1 MTGDMQDDDSKLHT
15 ARGTSAGHADTGA
28 LPDGSSASP
37 APHAPHMADTART
50 PDSPPNGLA
59 GNQPDGLAGNQ
70 GDGLLRALLDNP
82 LVALF
87 LRDGDGRYLAANK
100 LYADLAGAS
109 DANMAG
115 LSPHDV
121 FPPAVANALLDEDR
135 QVAAAGAPL
144 LCERMLPGDDAER
157 VLRVAKLPL
166 PPDVA
171 GPGGVLGLAFDVTA
185 VVQTDIEEEV
195 RQRTTALVEST
206 ARFRAL
212 FELAPDAVYVRGG
225 NGRILDCNRAAER
238 MTGHP
243 RETLLALHTAD
254 LLPED
259 IEIRINHLL
268 SGCPADIAGI
278 SGGLADGAET
288 SGGLCPTGGFCME
301 GMCRTAHS
309 IHEAEVSVEP
319 LPLSLSLSPDQDL
332 DAGMAA
338 LVVVHDIS
346 GRRAAERQARLFERV
361 FRNALEGICITDPAG
376 VILAVNPA
384 FTTITGYPA
393 EDAVGHTPRILK
405 SHHHDNAFY
414 EDMWRAL
421 VEENRWEDEIWN
433 RRKNGEVYPEWLSI
447 SAIPGPTGRTD
458 YYVAVFHD
466 ITELKAKESQILH
479 QAHHDALTGLPN
491 RALLRDRLGMAIN
504 GARREGRKVAV
515 LSVDLDNFKQVND
528 SLGHMVGDIYLQ
540 QAAEQMRQLFRP
552 QDTLA
557 RVGGDEFVVVLQD
570 VQGERDAAQVAERL
584 LARFTDP
591 VRVQEHEL
599 FVGTSVGIAL
609 FPDDGDD
616 PDTLVRNADIAMSR
630 AKEQG
635 KRRYHLFT
643 PAMNERAMRR
653 LLLEGDLHRALAAG
667 DITAHYQPR
676 VALNTGLITGMEA
689 LARWTRADGT
699 QEHPAEFI
707 PLAEATGL
715 IVPLGE
721 HMLRLA
727 CTKTRALLDAG
738 HADLHVAVNLSV
750 HQFRHPNLVGMV
762 ADVLRETGLP
772 PTLLELEITEST
784 IVTDA
789 DHAIRKLNLLA
800 EMGIALSVDD
810 FGTGYSSLYQLKNLP
825 LTSLKIDRS
834 FIRDIPDDPNDAA
847 IAATIITMADRLGLR
862 VVAEGVETTEQLN
875 FLLLEGCHEVQGFLF
890 SRPLPPEEF
899 TALLARSRHLT
910 VPDEH
915 AGDGAGKA

>member
-1 MTGDMQDDDSKLHT
+1 MTGDKLDDGVMFATGGTPGDS
-15 ARGTSAGHADTGA
+15 A
-28 LPDGSSASP
+28 PMGSSARSGP
-37 APHAPHMADTART
+37 SGTPGLSGAPNA
-50 PDSPPNGLA
+50 S
-59 GNQPDGLAGNQ
+59 
-70 GDGLLRALLDNP
+70 GLLRALLDNP
-82 LVALF
+82 MVALF
-87 LRDGDGRYLAANK
+87 LRDGAGRYLAASH
-100 LYADLAGAS
+100 LYADLAGVPGAHVV
-109 DANMAG
+109 G
-115 LSPHDV
+115 RTPHDF
-121 FPPAVANALLDEDR
+121 FPPTVANALLDEDR
-135 QVAAAGAPL
+135 RVTATAAPL
-144 LCERMLPGDDAER
+144 LCERMMPFGGAER
-157 VLRVAKLPL
+157 VFRVAKLPL

-171 GPGGVLGLAFDVTA
+171 GEGGVLGLAFDVTA
-185 VVQTDIEEEV
+185 IVQAEIEEEV
-195 RQRTTALVEST
+195 RQRTAELAEST

-212 FELAPDAVYVRGG
+212 FELAPDAVYVRGKD
-225 NGRILDCNRAAER
+225 GRILDCNRAAER
-238 MTGHP
+238 LSGHP
-243 RETLLALHTAD
+243 RETLLAMRTAD

-259 IEIRINHLL
+259 IEARIDHLL
-268 SGCPADIAGI
+268 AGCPVTDVPAGHA
-278 SGGLADGAET
+278 GDA
-288 SGGLCPTGGFCME
+288 CPTGGFCME
-301 GMCRTAHS
+301 GQCRTAGS
-309 IHEAEVSVEP
+309 THEAEVSVVP
-319 LPLSLSLSPDQDL
+319 LPPSLSPDHDQNQNADQDG
-332 DAGMAA
+332 GMAA

-361 FRNALEGICITDPAG
+361 FRNALEGICITDPEG
-376 VILAVNPA
+376 VIVAVNPA
-384 FTTITGYPA
+384 FTTITGFPA
-393 EDAVGHTPRILK
+393 ADALGNTPRILK
-405 SHHHDNAFY
+405 SHHHDDAFY

-421 VEENRWEDEIWN
+421 VEEGRWEDEIWN

-447 SAIPGPTGRTD
+447 SAIPGPTGRTE

-466 ITELKAKESQILH
+466 ITELKAKESQIQH
-479 QAHHDALTGLPN
+479 QANHDALTGLPN

-540 QAAEQMRQLFRP
+540 QAAEQMRQLVRP

-570 VQGERDAAQVAERL
+570 VQGERGAAQVAERL
-584 LARFTDP
+584 LTRFTEP

-599 FVGTSVGIAL
+599 FVGASVGIAL

-643 PAMNERAMRR
+643 PAMNERAVRR
-653 LLLEGDLHRALAAG
+653 LSLEGDLHRALAAG
-667 DITAHYQPR
+667 HIIAHYQPR
-676 VALNTGLITGMEA
+676 VDLNTGLITGMEA
-689 LARWTRADGT
+689 LARWTRADGS

-707 PLAEATGL
+707 PLAESTGL

-727 CTKTRALLDAG
+727 CAKTRALHDAG
-738 HADLHVAVNLSV
+738 HENLHVAVNLSV
-750 HQFRHPNLVGMV
+750 HQFRHANLVGMV

-772 PTLLELEITEST
+772 PHLLELEITEST
-784 IVTDA
+784 IVTDV
-789 DHAIRKLNLLA
+789 DHTLRKLNLLA

-862 VVAEGVETTEQLN
+862 VVAEGVETPEQLN

-890 SRPLPPEEF
+890 SRPLPPDDF
-899 TALLARSRHLT
+899 TALLARGRRLT
-910 VPDEH
+910 VPR
-915 AGDGAGKA
+915 DGGEGMDGI

>member
-1 MTGDMQDDDSKLHT
+1 MTGDMPQHMPRHMQDDMRDEEQEHRAAGGAADGKAPGQSVP
-15 ARGTSAGHADTGA
+15 GGSAAG
-28 LPDGSSASP
+28 
-37 APHAPHMADTART
+37 DTASGGQT
-50 PDSPPNGLA
+50 P
-59 GNQPDGLAGNQ
+59 
-70 GDGLLRALLDNP
+70 GLLRALLDNP
-82 LVALF
+82 MVALF
-87 LRDGDGRYLAANK
+87 LRDARGRYLAANQ
-100 LYADLAGAS
+100 LYANLAGVPGR
-109 DANMAG
+109 DVVG
-115 LSPHDV
+115 LSPRDL
-121 FPPAVANALLDEDR
+121 FPHAVASALLDEDR
-135 QVAAAGAPL
+135 RVAADGAPL
-144 LCERMLPGDDAER
+144 LCERMLPDDEAER
-157 VLRVAKLPL
+157 VFRVAKLPL
-166 PPDVA
+166 PPEVA
-171 GPGGVLGLAFDVTA
+171 GPGAVLGLAFDITA
-185 VVQTDIEEEV
+185 LVHAEIEEEV
-195 RQRTTALVEST
+195 RQRTAALAEST

-212 FELAPDAVYVRGG
+212 FELAPNAVYVRGEG
-225 NGRILDCNRAAER
+225 GRIVDCNRASER
-238 MTGHP
+238 ISGYP
-243 RETLLALHTAD
+243 RESLLSMRTAD
-254 LLPED
+254 LLPPD
-259 IEIRINHLL
+259 IEARIDSLL
-268 SGCPADIAGI
+268 SDSLHSDTPRTESCQGANNACPA
-278 SGGLADGAET
+278 GGY
-288 SGGLCPTGGFCME
+288 CPTGGFCME
-301 GMCRTAHS
+301 GVCTAAHGN
-309 IHEAEVSVEP
+309 HEAEVSVEP
-319 LPLSLSLSPDQDL
+319 LPLSLLRGE
-332 DAGMAA
+332 GMAA

-346 GRRAAERQARLFERV
+346 GRRAAERQVRLFERV
-361 FRNALEGICITDPAG
+361 FRNALEGICITDPEG
-376 VILAVNPA
+376 TIVAVNPA

-393 EDAVGHTPRILK
+393 EDAVGQTPRILK
-405 SHHHDNAFY
+405 SHHHDSTFY
-414 EDMWRAL
+414 EDMWRTL
-421 VEENRWEDEIWN
+421 VEDGRWEDEIWN

-447 SAIPGPTGRTD
+447 SAIPGPTGRTE

-466 ITELKAKESQILH
+466 ITELKAKESQIQH

-540 QAAEQMRQLFRP
+540 QAAEQMRQMVRP

-570 VQGERDAAQVAERL
+570 VENERDAAQVAERL

-599 FVGTSVGIAL
+599 FVGASVGIAL

-643 PAMNERAMRR
+643 PAMNERAVRR
-653 LLLEGDLHRALAAG
+653 LSLEGDLHRALAAG
-667 DITAHYQPR
+667 NITAHYQPR
-676 VALNTGLITGMEA
+676 VDLNTGLITGMEA
-689 LARWTRADGT
+689 LARWTRADGS

-727 CTKTRALLDAG
+727 CAKTRALCDAG
-738 HADLHVAVNLSV
+738 YADLHVAVNLSV
-750 HQFRHPNLVGMV
+750 HQFRHANLVGMV
-762 ADVLRETGLP
+762 TDVLAETGLP
-772 PTLLELEITEST
+772 PHLLELEITEST

-789 DHAIRKLNLLA
+789 DHAIRKLNQLS

-862 VVAEGVETTEQLN
+862 VVAEGVETPEQLN

-890 SRPLPPEEF
+890 SRPLPPDEF
-899 TALLARSRHLT
+899 TALLARGRMLT
-910 VPDEH
+910 VPR
-915 AGDGAGKA
+915 DGGGI

>member
-1 MTGDMQDDDSKLHT
+1 MPQHMRGNMRDEEQEHRATGGPAHGKAPGGNASGRT
-15 ARGTSAGHADTGA
+15 TSGCQ
-28 LPDGSSASP
+28 
-37 APHAPHMADTART
+37 T
-50 PDSPPNGLA
+50 P
-59 GNQPDGLAGNQ
+59 
-70 GDGLLRALLDNP
+70 GLLRALLDNP
-82 LVALF
+82 MVALF
-87 LRDGDGRYLAANK
+87 LRDGQGRYLAANQ
-100 LYADLAGAS
+100 LYANLAGVPGK
-109 DANMAG
+109 DVVG
-115 LSPHDV
+115 LSPRDI
-121 FPPAVANALLDEDR
+121 FPHAVANALLDEDR
-135 QVAAAGAPL
+135 RVAADGTPL
-144 LCERMLPGDDAER
+144 LCERMLPDDEAER
-157 VLRVAKLPL
+157 VFRVAKLPL
-166 PPDVA
+166 PPEVA
-171 GPGGVLGLAFDVTA
+171 GPGAVLGLAFDVTA
-185 VVQTDIEEEV
+185 LVQAEIEEEV
-195 RQRTTALVEST
+195 RQRTAALAEST

-212 FELAPDAVYVRGG
+212 FELAPDAVYVRGEG
-225 NGRILDCNRAAER
+225 GRIVDCNRAAER
-238 MTGHP
+238 MSGHP
-243 RETLLALHTAD
+243 RETLLSLRTAD
-254 LLPED
+254 LLPPD
-259 IEIRINHLL
+259 IEARIDNLL
-268 SGCPADIAGI
+268 TGCTLPSAIPQDATPPDATPADPRQTTGGDSPG
-278 SGGLADGAET
+278 SGF
-288 SGGLCPTGGFCME
+288 CPTGGFCME
-301 GMCRTAHS
+301 GVCATAHS
-309 IHEAEVSVEP
+309 THEAEVSVEP
-319 LPLSLSLSPDQDL
+319 LPLSLLQGE
-332 DAGMAA
+332 GMAA

-346 GRRAAERQARLFERV
+346 ARRAAERQMRLFERV
-361 FRNALEGICITDPAG
+361 FRNALEGICITDPEG
-376 VILAVNPA
+376 IIMAVNPA

-393 EDAVGHTPRILK
+393 EDAVGQTPRILK
-405 SHHHDNAFY
+405 SHHHDSAFY

-421 VEENRWEDEIWN
+421 VEEGRWEDEIWN
-433 RRKNGEVYPEWLSI
+433 RRRNGEVYPEWLSI
-447 SAIPGPTGRTD
+447 SAIPGPTGRTE

-466 ITELKAKESQILH
+466 ITELKAKESQIQH

-491 RALLRDRLGMAIN
+491 RALLRDRLNMAIN

-515 LSVDLDNFKQVND
+515 LSVDLDNFKHVND

-540 QAAEQMRQLFRP
+540 QAAEQMRQMVRP

-570 VQGERDAAQVAERL
+570 VQDERDAAQVAERL

-630 AKEQG
+630 AKEHG

-676 VALNTGLITGMEA
+676 VDLNTGLITGMEA

-727 CTKTRALLDAG
+727 CARTRALLDAG

-762 ADVLRETGLP
+762 ADVLAATGLP
-772 PTLLELEITEST
+772 PSLLELEITEST
-784 IVTDA
+784 IVTDT
-789 DHAIRKLNLLA
+789 DHTIRKLNQLA

-834 FIRDIPDDPNDAA
+834 FISDIPDDPNDAA

-862 VVAEGVETTEQLN
+862 VVAEGVETPEQLN

-890 SRPLPPEEF
+890 SRPLPPDDF
-899 TALLARSRHLT
+899 TALLARGRRLT
-910 VPDEH
+910 VPRDE
-915 AGDGAGKA
+915 GGGI

>member
-1 MTGDMQDDDSKLHT
+1 MELHVT
-15 ARGTSAGHADTGA
+15 RGASSEHAG
-28 LPDGSSASP
+28 PDASTASP
-37 APHAPHMADTART
+37 AP
-50 PDSPPNGLA
+50 SS
-59 GNQPDGLAGNQ
+59 
-70 GDGLLRALLDNP
+70 GLLRALLDNP
-82 LVALF
+82 MVALF
-87 LRDGDGRYLAANK
+87 LRDGDGRYLAASQ
-100 LYADLAGAS
+100 LYADLAGVPGI
-109 DANMAG
+109 DVVG
-115 LSPHDV
+115 LSPRDV
-121 FPPAVANALLDEDR
+121 FPPAVASALLDEDR
-135 QVAAAGAPL
+135 RVTATSAPL
-144 LCERMLPGDDAER
+144 MCERMLPGGDAER
-157 VLRVAKLPL
+157 VFRVAKLPL
-166 PPDVA
+166 PPEVA
-171 GPGGVLGLAFDVTA
+171 GPGAILGLAFDVTA
-185 VVQTDIEEEV
+185 VVQTEIEEEV
-195 RQRTTALVEST
+195 RQRTAELAEST

-212 FELAPDAVYVRGG
+212 FELAPDAVYVRGQG
-225 NGRILDCNRAAER
+225 GRILDCNRAAER
-238 MTGHP
+238 LSGYP
-243 RETLLALHTAD
+243 RETLLTRRTAD

-259 IEIRINHLL
+259 VEVRIDHLL
-268 SGCPADIAGI
+268 SGCPPETAGI
-278 SGGLADGAET
+278 PGAPSDGAGPI
-288 SGGLCPTGGFCME
+288 GGFCPTGGFCME
-301 GMCRTAHS
+301 GVCRTARGT
-309 IHEAEVSVEP
+309 HEAEVSVEP
-319 LPLSLSLSPDQDL
+319 LPLSLAPGQD
-332 DAGMAA
+332 GGRSA

-361 FRNALEGICITDPAG
+361 FRNALEGICITDPEG
-376 VILAVNPA
+376 TIMAVNPA

-393 EDAVGHTPRILK
+393 EEAVGHTPRILK
-405 SHHHDNAFY
+405 SHHHDDAFY

-421 VEENRWEDEIWN
+421 VEDGRWEDEIWN

-447 SAIPGPTGRTD
+447 SAIPGPTGRTE

-466 ITELKAKESQILH
+466 ITELKAKESQIQH

-540 QAAEQMRQLFRP
+540 QAAEQMRQMVRP

-570 VQGERDAAQVAERL
+570 VENERDAAQVAERL

-599 FVGTSVGIAL
+599 FVGASVGIAL

-643 PAMNERAMRR
+643 PAMNERAVRR
-653 LLLEGDLHRALAAG
+653 LSLEGDLHRALAAG

-676 VALNTGLITGMEA
+676 VDLHTGLITGMEA
-689 LARWTRADGT
+689 LARWTRADGS

-707 PLAEATGL
+707 PLAESTGL

-727 CTKTRALLDAG
+727 CAKTRALCDAG
-738 HADLHVAVNLSV
+738 HTDLHVAVNLSP

-762 ADVLRETGLP
+762 ADVLAETGLP
-772 PTLLELEITEST
+772 PYLLELEITEST
-784 IVTDA
+784 IVTDV
-789 DHAIRKLNLLA
+789 DHAIRKLNQLA

-862 VVAEGVETTEQLN
+862 VIAEGVETPEQLN

-890 SRPLPPEEF
+890 SRPLPPDGF
-899 TALLARSRHLT
+899 TALLARSRRLT
-910 VPDEH
+910 VPRDGSDRSDG
-915 AGDGAGKA
+915 GDA

>member
-1 MTGDMQDDDSKLHT
+1 MTGDMPQHMPRHMQDDMRDEEQKHR
-15 ARGTSAGHADTGA
+15 AAGGAADGKAPGQSAPG
-28 LPDGSSASP
+28 GSA
-37 APHAPHMADTART
+37 AGDTASGGQT
-50 PDSPPNGLA
+50 P
-59 GNQPDGLAGNQ
+59 
-70 GDGLLRALLDNP
+70 GLLRALLDNP
-82 LVALF
+82 MVALF
-87 LRDGDGRYLAANK
+87 LRDARGRYLAANQ
-100 LYADLAGAS
+100 LYANLAGVPGR
-109 DANMAG
+109 DMVG
-115 LSPHDV
+115 LSPRDI
-121 FPPAVANALLDEDR
+121 FPHAVASALLDEDR
-135 QVAAAGAPL
+135 RVAADGVPL
-144 LCERMLPGDDAER
+144 LCERMLPDDEAER
-157 VLRVAKLPL
+157 VFRVAKLPL
-166 PPDVA
+166 PPEVA
-171 GPGGVLGLAFDVTA
+171 GPGAVLGLAFDITA
-185 VVQTDIEEEV
+185 LVHAEIEEEV
-195 RQRTTALVEST
+195 RQRTAALAEST

-212 FELAPDAVYVRGG
+212 FELAPDAVYVRGEG
-225 NGRILDCNRAAER
+225 GRIVDCNRASER
-238 MTGHP
+238 ISGYP
-243 RETLLALHTAD
+243 RESLLSMRTAD
-254 LLPED
+254 LLPPD
-259 IEIRINHLL
+259 IEARIDNLL
-268 SGCPADIAGI
+268 TGGPQPDATPAESPAVP
-278 SGGLADGAET
+278 GGY
-288 SGGLCPTGGFCME
+288 CPTGGFCME
-301 GMCRTAHS
+301 GVCATAHGS
-309 IHEAEVSVEP
+309 HEAEVSVEP
-319 LPLSLSLSPDQDL
+319 LPLSLLRGE
-332 DAGMAA
+332 GMAA

-346 GRRAAERQARLFERV
+346 GRRAAERQVRLFERV
-361 FRNALEGICITDPAG
+361 FRNALEGICITDPEG
-376 VILAVNPA
+376 TIVAVNPA

-393 EDAVGHTPRILK
+393 EDAVGQTPRILK
-405 SHHHDNAFY
+405 SHHHDSTFY
-414 EDMWRAL
+414 EDMWRTL
-421 VEENRWEDEIWN
+421 VEDGRWEDEIWN

-447 SAIPGPTGRTD
+447 SAIPGPTGRTE

-466 ITELKAKESQILH
+466 ITELKAKESQIQH

-540 QAAEQMRQLFRP
+540 QAAEQMRQMVRP

-570 VQGERDAAQVAERL
+570 VENERDAAQVAERL
-584 LARFTDP
+584 LTRFTDP

-599 FVGTSVGIAL
+599 FVGASVGIAL

-643 PAMNERAMRR
+643 PAMNERAVRR
-653 LLLEGDLHRALAAG
+653 LSLEGDLHRALAAG
-667 DITAHYQPR
+667 NITAHYQPR
-676 VALNTGLITGMEA
+676 VDLNTGLITGMEA
-689 LARWTRADGT
+689 LARWTRADGS

-727 CTKTRALLDAG
+727 CAKTRALCDAG
-738 HADLHVAVNLSV
+738 YADLHVAVNLSV
-750 HQFRHPNLVGMV
+750 HQFRHANLVGMV
-762 ADVLRETGLP
+762 TDVLAETGLP
-772 PTLLELEITEST
+772 PHLLELEITEST

-789 DHAIRKLNLLA
+789 DHAIRKLNQLS

-862 VVAEGVETTEQLN
+862 VVAEGVETPEQLN

-890 SRPLPPEEF
+890 SRPLPPDEF
-899 TALLARSRHLT
+899 TALLARGRMLT
-910 VPDEH
+910 VPR
-915 AGDGAGKA
+915 DGGGI

>member
-1 MTGDMQDDDSKLHT
+1 MTGNMQDDDSKLHA
-15 ARGTSAGHADTGA
+15 ARGPSAGPVDSGA
-28 LPDGSSASP
+28 LPGGSSVSP
-37 APHAPHMADTART
+37 ASHAP
-50 PDSPPNGLA
+50 PDGLP
-59 GNQPDGLAGNQ
+59 GNQPDGLPGNQ
-70 GDGLLRALLDNP
+70 PDGLPGNQADGLLRALLGNP
-82 LVALF
+82 MLALF
-87 LRDGDGRYLAANK
+87 LRDGDGRYLAVNK

-135 QVAAAGAPL
+135 QVAATGVPL
-144 LCERMLPGDDAER
+144 LCERMLPDGDAER

-171 GPGGVLGLAFDVTA
+171 GPGGVLGLAFDVTS
-185 VVQTDIEEEV
+185 VVQSDIEEEV
-195 RQRTTALVEST
+195 RQRTAALVEST

-225 NGRILDCNRAAER
+225 DGRILDCNRTAER
-238 MTGHP
+238 TTGHP
-243 RETLLALHTAD
+243 RETLLTLRTAD
-254 LLPED
+254 LLPEE
-259 IEIRINHLL
+259 IETRINHLL
-268 SGCPADIAGI
+268 SGCPVGI
-278 SGGLADGAET
+278 PAEP

-301 GMCRTAHS
+301 GMCHTAHS
-309 IHEAEVSVEP
+309 THEAEVSVEP
-319 LPLSLSLSPDQDL
+319 LPLSLSPGQGQ

-376 VILAVNPA
+376 TILAVNPA

-393 EDAVGHTPRILK
+393 EDVVGHTPRLLK
-405 SHHHDNAFY
+405 SHHHDSSFY

-447 SAIPGPTGRTD
+447 SAIPGPMGRTE

-504 GARREGRKVAV
+504 GARRDGRKVAV

-570 VQGERDAAQVAERL
+570 VQDKRDAAQVAERL

-676 VALNTGLITGMEA
+676 VDLNTGLITGMEA

-727 CTKTRALLDAG
+727 CAKTRALLDAG

-772 PTLLELEITEST
+772 PSLLELEITEST

-789 DHAIRKLNLLA
+789 DHAIRKLNQLA

-862 VVAEGVETTEQLN
+862 VVAEGVETPEQLN

-890 SRPLPPEEF
+890 SRPLPPDEF
-899 TALLARSRHLT
+899 TALLARGRMLT
-910 VPDEH
+910 VPN
-915 AGDGAGKA
+915 DGPDDRPDDRAGKV

>member
-1 MTGDMQDDDSKLHT
+1 MTDDRTGDRRDRKQEQHATGGAVGGVRAGDD
-15 ARGTSAGHADTGA
+15 ASAGKM
-28 LPDGSSASP
+28 P
-37 APHAPHMADTART
+37 
-50 PDSPPNGLA
+50 
-59 GNQPDGLAGNQ
+59 
-70 GDGLLRALLDNP
+70 GLLRALLDNP
-82 LVALF
+82 MVAMF
-87 LRDGDGRYLAANK
+87 LRDGQGRYLAANQ
-100 LYADLAGAS
+100 LYADLAGVPGK
-109 DANMAG
+109 DMVG
-115 LSPHDV
+115 LSPHDI
-121 FPPAVANALLDEDR
+121 FPHAVASALLDEDR
-135 QVAAAGAPL
+135 RVAADETPM
-144 LCERMLPGDDAER
+144 LCERMLPDDATER
-157 VLRVAKLPL
+157 VFRVAKLPL
-166 PPDVA
+166 PPEVA
-171 GPGGVLGLAFDVTA
+171 GAGAVLGLAFDVTA
-185 VVQTDIEEEV
+185 LVQAEIEEEV
-195 RQRTTALVEST
+195 RQRTAALAEST

-212 FELAPDAVYVRGG
+212 FELAPDAVYVRGEG
-225 NGRILDCNRAAER
+225 GRIVDCNRTAER
-238 MTGHP
+238 MSGHP
-243 RETLLALHTAD
+243 RQALLSLRTAD
-254 LLPED
+254 LLPPD
-259 IEIRINHLL
+259 IEARIDNLL
-268 SGCPADIAGI
+268 AGSPLPDATPAGPPTVPHE
-278 SGGLADGAET
+278 S
-288 SGGLCPTGGFCME
+288 CPTGGFCME
-301 GMCRTAHS
+301 GVCATAQGS
-309 IHEAEVSVEP
+309 HEAEVSVEP
-319 LPLSLSLSPDQDL
+319 LPLSLLRGE
-332 DAGMAA
+332 GMAA

-361 FRNALEGICITDPAG
+361 FRNALEGICITDPEG
-376 VILAVNPA
+376 TIVAVNPA

-393 EDAVGHTPRILK
+393 EEAVGATPRILK
-405 SHHHDNAFY
+405 SHHHDSAFY
-414 EDMWRAL
+414 EDMWRTL
-421 VEENRWEDEIWN
+421 VEDGRWEEEIWN

-447 SAIPGPTGRTD
+447 SAIPGPTGRTE

-466 ITELKAKESQILH
+466 ITELKAKESQIQH

-540 QAAEQMRQLFRP
+540 QAAEQMRQMVRP

-570 VQGERDAAQVAERL
+570 VENERDAAQVAERL

-599 FVGTSVGIAL
+599 FVGASVGIAL

-643 PAMNERAMRR
+643 PAMNERAVRR
-653 LLLEGDLHRALAAG
+653 LSLEGDLHRALAAG

-676 VALNTGLITGMEA
+676 VDLNTGLITGMEA
-689 LARWTRADGT
+689 LARWTRADGS

-707 PLAEATGL
+707 PLAESTGL

-727 CTKTRALLDAG
+727 CARTRALCDAG
-738 HADLHVAVNLSV
+738 HADLHVAVNLSL
-750 HQFRHPNLVGMV
+750 HQFRHRNLVGMV
-762 ADVLRETGLP
+762 ADVLAETGLP
-772 PTLLELEITEST
+772 PHLLELEITEST

-789 DHAIRKLNLLA
+789 DHTIRKLNQLA

-810 FGTGYSSLYQLKNLP
+810 FGTGYSSLSQLKNLP

-862 VVAEGVETTEQLN
+862 VVAEGVETPEQLN

-899 TALLARSRHLT
+899 AALLVRGRRLT
-910 VPDEH
+910 VPR
-915 AGDGAGKA
+915 DGGGTI

>member
-1 MTGDMQDDDSKLHT
+1 MTGDMPQHMPRHMQDDMRDEEQEHR
-15 ARGTSAGHADTGA
+15 AAGGLADAEAPGK
-28 LPDGSSASP
+28 SASGG
-37 APHAPHMADTART
+37 TT
-50 PDSPPNGLA
+50 S
-59 GNQPDGLAGNQ
+59 
-70 GDGLLRALLDNP
+70 GLLRALLDNP
-82 LVALF
+82 MVALF
-87 LRDGDGRYLAANK
+87 LRDGQGRYLAANQ
-100 LYADLAGAS
+100 LYANLAGVPGK
-109 DANMAG
+109 DVVG
-115 LSPHDV
+115 LSPRDI
-121 FPPAVANALLDEDR
+121 FPHALANALLDEDR
-135 QVAAAGAPL
+135 RVAADGTPL
-144 LCERMLPGDDAER
+144 LCERMLPDDEAER

-166 PPDVA
+166 PHEVA
-171 GPGGVLGLAFDVTA
+171 GPGAVLGLAFDVTA
-185 VVQTDIEEEV
+185 LVQGEIEEEV
-195 RQRTTALVEST
+195 RQRTAALAEST

-212 FELAPDAVYVRGG
+212 FELAPDAVYVRGEG
-225 NGRILDCNRAAER
+225 GRIVDCNRAAER
-238 MTGHP
+238 MSGHP
-243 RETLLALHTAD
+243 RETLLSLRTAD
-254 LLPED
+254 LLPPD
-259 IEIRINHLL
+259 IEARIDNLL
-268 SGCPADIAGI
+268 TGCPLPSAIPPDATPQDATLTEPRQGTDNAG
-278 SGGLADGAET
+278 SANGF
-288 SGGLCPTGGFCME
+288 CPTGGFCME
-301 GMCRTAHS
+301 GVCATAHGD
-309 IHEAEVSVEP
+309 HETEVSVEP
-319 LPLSLSLSPDQDL
+319 LPLSLLRGE
-332 DAGMAA
+332 GMAA

-361 FRNALEGICITDPAG
+361 FRNALEGICITDPEGAI
-376 VILAVNPA
+376 VAVNPA

-393 EDAVGHTPRILK
+393 EDAVGQTPRILK
-405 SHHHDNAFY
+405 SHHHDSSFY

-421 VEENRWEDEIWN
+421 VGEGRWEDEIWN
-433 RRKNGEVYPEWLSI
+433 RRRNGEVYPEWLSI
-447 SAIPGPTGRTD
+447 SAIPGPTGRTE

-466 ITELKAKESQILH
+466 ITELKAKESQIQH

-540 QAAEQMRQLFRP
+540 QAAEQMRQMVRP

-570 VQGERDAAQVAERL
+570 VENERDAAQVAERL
-584 LARFTDP
+584 LARFTEP

-599 FVGTSVGIAL
+599 FVGASVGIAL

-643 PAMNERAMRR
+643 PAMNERAVRR
-653 LLLEGDLHRALAAG
+653 LSLEGDLHRALAAG

-676 VALNTGLITGMEA
+676 VDLNTGLITGMEA
-689 LARWTRADGT
+689 LARWTRADGS

-727 CTKTRALLDAG
+727 CAKTHALCDAG

-750 HQFRHPNLVGMV
+750 HQFRHRNLVGMV
-762 ADVLRETGLP
+762 ADVLAETGLP
-772 PTLLELEITEST
+772 PHLLELEITEST

-789 DHAIRKLNLLA
+789 DHAIRKLNQLA

-862 VVAEGVETTEQLN
+862 VVAEGVETPEQLN

-899 TALLARSRHLT
+899 TALLARGRRLT
-910 VPDEH
+910 VPRDW
-915 AGDGAGKA
+915 GGGI